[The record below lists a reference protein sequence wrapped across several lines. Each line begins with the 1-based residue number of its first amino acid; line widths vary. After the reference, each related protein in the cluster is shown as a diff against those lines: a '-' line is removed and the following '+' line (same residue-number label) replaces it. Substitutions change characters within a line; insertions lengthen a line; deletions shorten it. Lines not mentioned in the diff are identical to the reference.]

1 MNRLRDQNYKIQN
14 TDMNRLRDQNYKN
27 ESTEA
32 KKTIATIG

>member
-1 MNRLRDQNYKIQN
+1 MNRLRGQNYKNRN